1 MLEGNFGDD
10 PLVDEVSIITSARV
24 AVNLLCVLSP
34 LKIVFNKTFLEIF
47 RLISAKARRKLQKI
61 FFMNDHIKA
70 CHVDRNS
77 QVASLKFGK
86 EKLLRQLIWKI
97 FLP

>member
-1 MLEGNFGDD
+1 
-10 PLVDEVSIITSARV
+10 
-24 AVNLLCVLSP
+24 
-34 LKIVFNKTFLEIF
+34 
-47 RLISAKARRKLQKI
+47 
-61 FFMNDHIKA
+61 MNDHIKA

-97 FLP
+97 NLP